1 VRQITV
7 IAGAAKQTTQDKPRH
22 ASIDHNSFHELER
35 VLSVSNAVDLNNK
48 LATKVAIP
56 PSSRPTSTT
65 QDNNIVCG
73 NFVCTPEPRIE
84 DTESISSIEDDGT
97 FQRYLNNLPF
107 SPRTRGLIMLNILV
121 ILVSSNWPL
130 LKVMGTTYDPFAFAF
145 LRFSVAALAL
155 SPYLTQVFHK
165 DAEPSETK
173 NLLIAGTEIGLY
185 TAAGYLF
192 QSIGLVT
199 TDASRASFISTFTV
213 LIVPIL
219 AGLQGKS
226 ISNLNWIASFTAL
239 AGVGFLEQ
247 SGTSPPGIGDVWS
260 FLSAVAFGV
269 QVYRTEYWTRCMVQE
284 DDINGDNDDNYN
296 KNNKKKKKKKGR
308 DTTMPMMA
316 IVLVTTMLCSGFAAV
331 AANHEAITSLLSDQ
345 HSLKTSLHSI
355 PWKEVMYTGILTTD
369 LALLLEIFALKS
381 VPSTDAAI
389 VYTAEPLLGAGL
401 AAYFLGERWGPS
413 GWIGAV
419 MILGS
424 CILTQVYNG
433 DSEGEAEKK
442 KRVE

>member
-7 IAGAAKQTTQDKPRH
+7 NAGAAKQTTQDKPH
-22 ASIDHNSFHELER
+22 HTSIEHNSFHDLER
-35 VLSVSNAVDLNNK
+35 VLSLSNAETLNNK
-48 LATKVAIP
+48 LATKGAIP

-65 QDNNIVCG
+65 QDNHIVCG

-84 DTESISSIEDDGT
+84 DTESISSIEDGGT

-107 SPRTRGLIMLNILV
+107 SPRARGLIMLNILV

-219 AGLQGKS
+219 AGLQGRGV
-226 ISNLNWIASFTAL
+226 SNLNWIASFTAL

-247 SGTSPPGIGDVWS
+247 SGTSPPGIGDIWS

-284 DDINGDNDDNYN
+284 NNTNSDSDDNN
-296 KNNKKKKKKKGR
+296 KNKNSKKKRR

-331 AANHEAITSLLSDQ
+331 AANHEAITSLSSDQ
-345 HSLKTSLHSI
+345 HSLQTSLHSI

-424 CILTQVYNG
+424 CILTQVYSD
-433 DSEGEAEKK
+433 DSEGEEKK
-442 KRVE
+442 KIE